1 MSSYAAACLPP
12 SAAAILRRLAFLPE
26 PAMRA
31 LQVAAVLGSSFT
43 LTEMSVVT
51 QQPAMELAVAME
63 EAIAARVLS
72 DDGTRLRF
80 RHDLIRDAIYAEL
93 PGSVRIALHREVG
106 ERLAAAGAAARQVAE
121 HLSRG
126 AAEGD
131 ESAIH
136 WLLTAAREAS
146 GPSPRP
152 PSICSAVLSR

>member
-1 MSSYAAACLPP
+1 
-12 SAAAILRRLAFLPE
+12 
-26 PAMRA
+26 
-31 LQVAAVLGSSFT
+31 
-43 LTEMSVVT
+43 EMSVVT

-131 ESAIH
+131 EAAIH

-146 GPSPRP
+146 GPSPET
-152 PSICSAVLSR
+152 AVDLLSRALALMAPDDARRDGLLAERATSLMHGG